1 MPPSFSADFTARV
14 RRLFSPMPS
23 TMGTDEDP
31 RLGLAVEVLR
41 RHGTMQLRARGN
53 SMLPSLWPGDVL
65 TIQSVTCEEAVPGDV
80 VLVLRNKRFFIHRL
94 VEKQGVQGC
103 LSLITRGD
111 AMPDRDPPC
120 AASQLLGRVAVVR
133 RGDRSFVPNRRVSP
147 LHSALAWTLQNCD
160 SLRTLTLRIH
170 AARQRVGP
178 MRARRF
184 FRAALG
190 AQRVIPGRDPSRGFH
205 Q

>member
-1 MPPSFSADFTARV
+1 
-14 RRLFSPMPS
+14 MPS
-23 TMGTDEDP
+23 TTEAHEDP
-31 RLGLAVEVLR
+31 MLVLAAEILR
-41 RHGTMQLRARGN
+41 RRGTIHLRAWGN
-53 SMLPSLWPGDVL
+53 SMLPSLWPGDLL
-65 TIQSVTCEEAVPGDV
+65 TIQCATDEDVVPGDI
-80 VLVLRNKRFFIHRL
+80 VLVLRNRRFCIHRF

-147 LHSALAWTLQNCD
+147 LHSALAWTLRRCD
-160 SLRTLTLRIH
+160 RLRTLTLRIH

-178 MRARRF
+178 MRAERF
-184 FRAALG
+184 SALG
-190 AQRVIPGRDPSRGFH
+190 AKSAIPSSDPYRMFH